1 MGAVL
6 AGLLAA
12 MAISVL
18 VRVWDQPLHVPFQY
32 AQTIDSDEQ
41 DATWEA
47 MIDKNVAETGWYFH
61 NPELNAPYGQDWIEW
76 PMGGDLLATPIK
88 WGLTQVF
95 HDPFLVMNL
104 FWLATFPLVAAA
116 SYPALRL
123 LRLGPAL
130 SLLGAVVYALAPY
143 HFRNGVGHENLAF
156 YVCIPYIV
164 VLCVRLLGP
173 SPPLW
178 RWWQRGPRRFSPV
191 RSLWPLAAAA
201 LIAFDSYY
209 YLAFFLGLGGLSALL
224 GALHR
229 RDWRPLASMGVLAGT
244 AVGIAAAAAA
254 PTLLWLA
261 DAGANPAGVTSRP
274 AGSTELYPLRPLEL
288 ITPVAGHRFGPFAT
302 LAEKWSPLF
311 QASSTTANLGL
322 FAAIGMIAA
331 LVWLGSRVVRNH
343 TRSSSIGA
351 RLGVVI
357 LLALGIAVQGSAAN
371 LLEASGIASIR
382 AWVRI
387 AIVIAFA
394 GVAACCHL
402 LADVRH
408 RLGRRVSTIGW
419 IAVLIVI
426 GIVATLDQAAPAAIP
441 DARTKQAAFESDR
454 AFVRDLEDRLPADAM
469 IFQLPVVP
477 FPESGGTAYAPD
489 YDQLKLGYLHS
500 TQLRWSG
507 GGMRG
512 RFADWQT
519 VAVDQPADVLI
530 RGLVAVGF
538 DAITLD
544 TRSYL
549 DLGRSEIPPIQ
560 AILGPPMVSSADGRV
575 LAWDLRT
582 YAEHLRATSSANDLE
597 RWQLQML
604 DAPRFYTTTDTE
616 ERVAVSGS
624 GSFCRTAKMK
634 VVVPNDQAWDGHL
647 DVAVHRAAGLGDGPS
662 VVEIG
667 VQRVE
672 VPADQTD
679 VSIPMS
685 LEGTQDLTI
694 SIPSAPACDEHGT
707 IRSGVTATFRYL
719 QPK

>member
-1 MGAVL
+1 M
-6 AGLLAA
+6 
-12 MAISVL
+12 
-18 VRVWDQPLHVPFQY
+18 
-32 AQTIDSDEQ
+32 
-41 DATWEA
+41 
-47 MIDKNVAETGWYFH
+47 
-61 NPELNAPYGQDWIEW
+61 
-76 PMGGDLLATPIK
+76 
-88 WGLTQVF
+88 
-95 HDPFLVMNL
+95 
-104 FWLATFPLVAAA
+104 
-116 SYPALRL
+116 
-123 LRLGPAL
+123 
-130 SLLGAVVYALAPY
+130 
-143 HFRNGVGHENLAF
+143 
-156 YVCIPYIV
+156 
-164 VLCVRLLGP
+164 
-173 SPPLW
+173 
-178 RWWQRGPRRFSPV
+178 
-191 RSLWPLAAAA
+191 
-201 LIAFDSYY
+201 
-209 YLAFFLGLGGLSALL
+209 
-224 GALHR
+224 
-229 RDWRPLASMGVLAGT
+229 
-244 AVGIAAAAAA
+244 
-254 PTLLWLA
+254 
-261 DAGANPAGVTSRP
+261 TSRP
-274 AGSTELYPLRPLEL
+274 AGSTELYPLRPLAL

-322 FAAIGMIAA
+322 FAAIGMIAT

-394 GVAACCHL
+394 GVAASCHL

-530 RGLVAVGF
+530 RGLVARRLRR
-538 DAITLD
+538 DHARYAQLP
-544 TRSYL
+544 RSRPQR
-549 DLGRSEIPPIQ
+549 DPADPGDPRT
-560 AILGPPMVSSADGRV
+560 ADGELGGRTSAGVGSPRLRRSPLVHDHRHRGARRCQRQRLV
-575 LAWDLRT
+575 LPDR
-582 YAEHLRATSSANDLE
+582 ED
-597 RWQLQML
+597 
-604 DAPRFYTTTDTE
+604 
-616 ERVAVSGS
+616 
-624 GSFCRTAKMK
+624 
-634 VVVPNDQAWDGHL
+634 
-647 DVAVHRAAGLGDGPS
+647 
-662 VVEIG
+662 
-667 VQRVE
+667 
-672 VPADQTD
+672 
-679 VSIPMS
+679 
-685 LEGTQDLTI
+685 EGRR
-694 SIPSAPACDEHGT
+694 PE
-707 IRSGVTATFRYL
+707 
-719 QPK
+719 